1 MDTDTDTI
9 GEGSPLPVS
18 SPVHAASQESTI
30 PVDSDSKSIMD
41 LLIGLKIAVE
51 DLYASEVLEVR
62 LCCWLICCLVILWLC
77 IILAWKTYGR
87 EIMTVLAG
95 QDKLNRSGS
104 VSRES
109 SRQNSAEDA
118 YLVTDP
124 PESKSEKWQEQ
135 PGRPL
140 ESSAS
145 APHHPKT
152 D

>member
-1 MDTDTDTI
+1 MDTDGGDPITENGPT
-9 GEGSPLPVS
+9 PVS
-18 SPVHAASQESTI
+18 SPVLESQESVI
-30 PVDSDSKSIMD
+30 PVGSDEKTITD
-41 LLIGLKIAVE
+41 LLVGLRMAVE

-62 LCCWLICCLVILWLC
+62 LCFWLVCCLVILWLC

-104 VSRES
+104 ISRES

-118 YLVTDP
+118 SIVTEP
-124 PESKSEKWQEQ
+124 PVSKSERWPEHGK
-135 PGRPL
+135 PL
-140 ESSAS
+140 ESSVS